1 MLITDL
7 KILLASQSPRRKYI
21 LEEAGF
27 SVEVITSNAEEIL
40 PDSVSIVTAPRY
52 LAELKMKGVSV
63 KPSSN
68 EVVITA
74 DTIVVFDGEILGK
87 PKTLEEA
94 VTYLKRLSS
103 NEHQVLTGVCIQ
115 SIHGTG
121 SFMNNTSVKFYE
133 ITDEE
138 IDYYLNR
145 DEVLDKAG
153 AYGVQDWIGWT
164 KIKRIEGSY
173 SNIMGLPMAE
183 TYQAIKNI
191 FE

>member
-1 MLITDL
+1 MITDL

-27 SVEVITSNAEEIL
+27 EVEVITSSAEEIL
-40 PDSVSIVTAPRY
+40 PEDVSIVAAARY

-63 KPSSN
+63 NPSAA
-68 EVVITA
+68 EVVLTA
-74 DTIVVFDGEILGK
+74 DTVVIFENEILGK
-87 PKTLEEA
+87 PQSLDEA
-94 VTYLKRLSS
+94 VTYLKRLGDQ
-103 NEHQVLTGVCIQ
+103 EHQVISGVCLRTIK
-115 SIHGTG
+115 GTV
-121 SFMNNTSVKFYE
+121 SFMNTTSVSFYPLAE
-133 ITDEE
+133 EE
-138 IDYYLNR
+138 IDYYLKR

-153 AYGVQDWIGWT
+153 AYGIQDWIGWT

-183 TYQAIKNI
+183 TYQALKTI